1 MKAIILAGGDG
12 TRLKA
17 VTGPLPKPMVP
28 LLGRPLME
36 YTLMLLRQ
44 HGFTELCA
52 AVRYR
57 AQDIRD
63 AFGDGSAFG
72 VSLCYREERD
82 AWGTAGAVK
91 RCRDF
96 IGEEDEIGRAHV

>member
-36 YTLMLLRQ
+36 YTLLLLKKQKAR
-44 HGFTELCA
+44 H
-52 AVRYR
+52 
-57 AQDIRD
+57 I
-63 AFGDGSAFG
+63 FG
-72 VSLCYREERD
+72 VLLLIPASFVLAFLAAGFPATTIAPMRELLFVCFI
-82 AWGTAGAVK
+82 AVLLIGAGLSARAVFK
-91 RCRDF
+91 
-96 IGEEDEIGRAHV
+96 HN